1 MTISFLKGRIVVV
14 GIEVDEK
21 EKIDDSNVHGVGGQN
36 TYTAARL
43 TDVYSRNK

>member
-21 EKIDDSNVHGVGGQN
+21 EKIDDSNVHGVWGSKH
-36 TYTAARL
+36 L
-43 TDVYSRNK
+43 HSSKTD